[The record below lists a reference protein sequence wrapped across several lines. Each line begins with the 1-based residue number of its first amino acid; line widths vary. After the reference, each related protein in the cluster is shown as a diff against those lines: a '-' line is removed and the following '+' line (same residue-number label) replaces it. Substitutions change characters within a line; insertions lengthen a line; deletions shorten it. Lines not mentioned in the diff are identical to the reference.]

1 MSALDRDGERCVVAL
16 VARIARQFSEGVSW
30 IQREYPE
37 VLDEAMQERMKRE
50 LLAQLEFKPYVP
62 KPAKEEWT
70 KQ

>member
-1 MSALDRDGERCVVAL
+1 MTIGARDGGRCVDAL

-50 LLAQLEFKPYVP
+50 LLAQLEIGRASCRERV
-62 KPAKEEWT
+62 
-70 KQ
+70 